1 MNPYPCYTFS
11 IVVSAIVVVTYLHD
25 HHGGT
30 NDLREIHARILI
42 ILPEKTMMLGYPLK
56 PEKEFWSASPAGDLR
71 KKESH
76 LIQKSMEQ
84 SGYIYSNHCIE
95 TYEEIK
101 ERFHYVTYQTG
112 DPDMVR
118 V

>member
-1 MNPYPCYTFS
+1 M
-11 IVVSAIVVVTYLHD
+11 VAAIVVVTYLHD

-84 SGYIYSNHCIE
+84 SSYIYSNHCIE

-112 DPDMVR
+112 DPDVVR